1 MNDLT
6 IEGLL
11 RQTIGEQ
18 LQAGDD
24 AAVEAQA
31 RGLIDAYRA
40 HPGAEQQEAWERFID
55 CCAELD
61 DTLIEAW
68 LVRAPAS
75 GVANLAR
82 GMQLSRQARAARGTC
97 TADQVDGEQWRTTDR
112 HYASARSHLLQAIDA
127 GMPAG
132 IALTALIEREQVM
145 GSRTAAE
152 RYFAQMLEQDPQWL
166 GGWRQ
171 IQGVREPRW
180 GGSVADMDALLAQSR
195 EVLVAPEQA
204 ARLEAI
210 HWWWRGSYVW
220 HWEDDAQQALRYLDK
235 GLEIA
240 WHPRG
245 IAQIQEYRAY
255 ALKALERIEE
265 AIAAWRAASEKEPD
279 NAEYLFRLGVVL
291 DEQGRLAEAMAPVER
306 GAALDGEY
314 AYWCSRFLAI
324 SWRDG
329 GQGVA
334 ADMQRAL
341 PWYAKALEQTDEPE
355 KKAEMACAMAD
366 IHAGRQAFDEA
377 ARCFHQAIEWG
388 SADAPCRL
396 AGLLE
401 QRGAVDGQGDD
412 VHESWR
418 DEIVRL
424 YRLAA
429 ERGQKEA
436 SGKLHAYL
444 RAHADGDPALQEEM
458 LMQAAASG
466 DGEAARVVA
475 KRCLERGETRQAEL
489 WLVQGAL
496 TSGDCSYA
504 LGRGLSE
511 GWFGAVDHRQAY
523 ELLDDLLNH
532 YFHADASLSY
542 CVAMHEMGKENW
554 DTVKVVNKE
563 VDRLLDWQRTGKVTV
578 DQRFVDELNEF
589 KRQVPRGRLVWRLLK
604 LFGRLPTL
612 RRSTEI
618 PGFWA

>member
-6 IEGLL
+6 IEELL
-11 RQTIGEQ
+11 GQTLGEQ

-24 AAVEAQA
+24 AAVAAQA
-31 RGLIDAYRA
+31 RGLIDTYRA

-55 CCAELD
+55 CCAALD
-61 DTLIEAW
+61 DAVIEAW
-68 LVRAPAS
+68 LARVPAC

-82 GMQLSRQARAARGTC
+82 GLQLSRQARAARGTC
-97 TADQVDGEQWRTTDR
+97 TVDQVDSEQWQATDR
-112 HYASARSHLLQAIDA
+112 NYTNARDHLLKAIDA

-132 IALTALIEREQVM
+132 IALAALIEREQVM

-195 EVLVAPEQA
+195 QVLAVPEQVT
-204 ARLEAI
+204 RLEAT
-210 HWWWRGSYVW
+210 HWWWRGSYTW
-220 HWEDDAQQALRYLDK
+220 HWEDDAEQALRYLDK
-235 GLEIA
+235 GLGIA

-255 ALKALERIEE
+255 ALKALERPEE
-265 AIAAWRAASEKEPD
+265 AIAAWHAASEKELD
-279 NAEYLFRLGVVL
+279 NAEYLFRLGVAL
-291 DEQGRLAEAMAPVER
+291 DEQGRLTEAMASVER
-306 GAALDGEY
+306 GAVLGGEY

-329 GQGVA
+329 GQGIT
-334 ADMQRAL
+334 ADAQRAL
-341 PWYAKALEQTDEPE
+341 SWYGKALEQTDEPE

-377 ARCFHQAIEWG
+377 ARCFRQAIEWG

-401 QRGAVDGQGDD
+401 QGSAVDEAG
-412 VHESWR
+412 R
-418 DEIVRL
+418 DEIIRL
-424 YRLAA
+424 YRLAI
-429 ERGQKEA
+429 ERGQQEA
-436 SGKLHAYL
+436 PAKLHAYL
-444 RAHADGDPALQEEM
+444 RAHANGDPALLEEM
-458 LMQAAASG
+458 LLEAAASG
-466 DGEAARVVA
+466 DGEAVRAVA
-475 KRCLERGETRQAEL
+475 KRCLERGEARQAEL
-489 WLVQGAL
+489 WLAQGAL
-496 TSGDCSYA
+496 SSGDCSYA
-504 LGRGLSE
+504 LGRGWSE
-511 GWFGAVDHRQAY
+511 GWFGDVNHRQAY
-523 ELLDDLLNH
+523 DLLDDLLNH
-532 YFHADASLSY
+532 SFHADASLSY

-578 DQRFVDELNEF
+578 DQRFADELGEF
-589 KRQVPRGRLVWRLLK
+589 KRQVPRWRLTWRLRK
-604 LFGRLPTL
+604 LFGRLPVL
-612 RRSTEI
+612 KRSTEI